1 MVFLFFDIQ
10 SLEEWKKLQDRTS
23 EALMQLKVRPGTGAL
38 QRFFPEA
45 ADCQD
50 RTQEDVMID
59 FVIAGAGICG
69 LELGAML
76 AHDGKRVVVLEKQK
90 RIGGRAFLW
99 KKEGFVV
106 DNGVHLIRFG
116 PKSATAEVFRHLGKE
131 LEFTDLGP
139 SYVLDLDGRVKD
151 FPTSPQGL
159 LTTKLMTLRERLKAL
174 GVLIQVKRGDPED
187 LLETSVA
194 QWMDR
199 MGLEGGVRRYLTLV
213 TASMQ
218 VCPFTERASAGE
230 MLLNFQSVLKKG
242 KSVMYPT
249 RGWAWIYDELTSA
262 IRENGEIRTGARVT
276 SVEIRDG
283 RAVGVRVGDELIEA
297 ENVIVN
303 LPSQE
308 IFSLLDESRTEKYF
322 AARCRNQRPTA
333 GVVLDYGLDRRIRND
348 SGLWYIYD
356 PMSFGMFT
364 SNLCPETA
372 PPGKQ
377 LLTWFYPTNLEDM
390 KSPKKAKARV
400 EEMEA
405 ALFRL
410 FPGLHNAVQWRRV
423 QKLRMVDGTEVN
435 VDQHRR
441 KRPGYTVPGVGGLYL
456 VGDSLRGP
464 GAGGDVG
471 HESVLECYRKIT
483 GREA

>member
-1 MVFLFFDIQ
+1 MF
-10 SLEEWKKLQDRTS
+10 
-23 EALMQLKVRPGTGAL
+23 
-38 QRFFPEA
+38 
-45 ADCQD
+45 
-50 RTQEDVMID
+50 D

-76 AHDGKRVVVLEKQK
+76 AHDGKRVLVLEKQK

-99 KKEGFVV
+99 KKDGFLV

-116 PKSATAEVFRHLGKE
+116 PKSSTAAVFRHLGRE

-139 SYVLDLDGRVKD
+139 SYVLDADGRVKD
-151 FPTSPQGL
+151 FPTSPKGL
-159 LTTKLMTLRERLKAL
+159 LTTRLMTLGERLKAL
-174 GVLIQVKRGDPED
+174 KVLIQVKRGIPEG
-187 LLETSVA
+187 LLETPVA

-218 VCPFTERASAGE
+218 VCPFTDRASAGE

-249 RGWAWIYDELTSA
+249 RGWGWIYDVLTDA
-262 IRENGEIRTGARVT
+262 IRENGEIRTQASVA

-283 RAVGVRVGDELIEA
+283 RAVGVRVGDKLIEA
-297 ENVIVN
+297 ENVLLN

-308 IFSLLDESRTEKYF
+308 LFTLLDESRTDKSF
-322 AARCRNQRPTA
+322 ADLCSNQRPTA
-333 GVVLDYGLDRRIRND
+333 GVVLDYGLDRRISED

-377 LLTWFYPTNLEDM
+377 LFTWFYPTNVEDM
-390 KSPKKAKARV
+390 KNPKKAGKRV

-405 ALFRL
+405 ALFSL
-410 FPGLHNAVQWRRV
+410 FPGLSSAILWRRV
-423 QKLRMVDGTEVN
+423 QKLKMVDGVEVN

-441 KRPGYTVPGVGGLYL
+441 KRPGYRVPGVNNLYL

-471 HESVLECYRKIT
+471 HESVLECYREIT
-483 GREA
+483 GRDA